1 MIKVFYKHFCL
12 IIKGHEQADT
22 SIKLVCCAVSAIS
35 NSFIN
40 TFKKNEVDFL
50 SKKGFLKVRLLNYS
64 YKNQIKWEMFIMQL
78 YAIYKEYKKII
89 SWKGK
94 RLWKIY

>member
-40 TFKKNEVDFL
+40 TFKKHEVDFL
-50 SKKGFLKVRLLNYS
+50 SKEGFLKVRLLNYS
-64 YKNQIKWEMFIMQL
+64 YKNQIK
-78 YAIYKEYKKII
+78 
-89 SWKGK
+89 
-94 RLWKIY
+94 